1 MRFGSVRSGRQDPN
15 LAYPPPNSAGPGFFY
30 YNGKG
35 ENRNGTLQGVGRQL
49 IYAHTSTM
57 SRDVTD
63 IHGERADFASGKELV
78 SFL

>member
-49 IYAHTSTM
+49 IYAV
-57 SRDVTD
+57 D
-63 IHGERADFASGKELV
+63 ALKEAKQSSYLCIVLEAEV
-78 SFL
+78 SCSNVL

>member
-1 MRFGSVRSGRQDPN
+1 MGVKRPLAQMRFGSVRSGRQDPN

-49 IYAHTSTM
+49 IYA
-57 SRDVTD
+57 
-63 IHGERADFASGKELV
+63 
-78 SFL
+78 

>member
-49 IYAHTSTM
+49 FYAP
-57 SRDVTD
+57 
-63 IHGERADFASGKELV
+63 GENIRWFSQEWLNRFG
-78 SFL
+78 